1 MIKNQ
6 ALGGRTNRALILL
19 GLFLGLVSA
28 ALVVVYLSKASD
40 EGGGNVSGGVA
51 TPVVVASQDIPA
63 GTRVTVEM
71 LTLKPIASDAVL
83 PGAFLKTEE
92 VVGQVTRVPLVAGE
106 QVIPTKVVATGIA
119 ITDVENPPLALV
131 IPAGMRAVSV
141 EVSSVIGAS
150 GLIRPG
156 DYVDVILTVQV
167 QGGTSGGASGGASG
181 ESASRDQLARTIL
194 QNALVLAVDQN
205 VALPAAGG
213 EEGAP
218 PSTDDGAKSNAEA
231 STVTLAVSPVHGE
244 VLTVAEACGE
254 NFGGRLALAL
264 RPLGE
269 SELVGTRTAWAD
281 AGAAPTC
288 AAMLGLTSLQ

>member
-40 EGGGNVSGGVA
+40 DGGGNVSGGVG

-83 PGAFLKTEE
+83 AGAYTEME
-92 VVGQVTRVPLVAGE
+92 TVVGQVTRVPLVSGE
-106 QVIPTKVVATGIA
+106 QVIPTKVAATGAA
-119 ITDVENPPLALV
+119 ITDVENPPLAYV
-131 IPAGMRAVSV
+131 IPEGKRALSV

-167 QGGTSGGASGGASG
+167 QGGTSGGAAG

-194 QNALVLAVDQN
+194 QNALVLSVDQD

-218 PSTDDGAKSNAEA
+218 PSTDDGAKSNADA

-244 VLTVAEACGE
+244 VLT
-254 NFGGRLALAL
+254 LAQ
-264 RPLGE
+264 
-269 SELVGTRTAWAD
+269 
-281 AGAAPTC
+281 
-288 AAMLGLTSLQ
+288 TS

>member
-28 ALVVVYLSKASD
+28 ALVVVYLSKAGD
-40 EGGGNVSGGVA
+40 DGGGNVSGGAA
-51 TPVVVASQDIPA
+51 TPVVVVSQDIPV
-63 GTRVTVEM
+63 GTRVTEEM

-106 QVIPTKVVATGIA
+106 QVIPTKVAATGVA
-119 ITDVENPPLALV
+119 ITDVENPPLAFV
-131 IPAGMRAVSV
+131 IPEGKRAVSV
-141 EVSSVIGAS
+141 EVSSIIGAS

-167 QGGTSGGASGGASG
+167 QGGGASGGTAG

-194 QNALVLAVDQN
+194 QNALVLAVDQD

-218 PSTDDGAKSNAEA
+218 PSTDDGAKSNADA

-244 VLTVAEACGE
+244 VLTVAETCGE

-264 RPLGE
+264 RGFGD
-269 SELVGTRTAWAD
+269 SGLVGTRAVWAD